1 MPEKSSFLLRSLI
14 VTTVKTERTTDPA
27 AHPDPITKAPGA
39 HPVGTGVGAAVG
51 GAVAGSASAAIAA
64 GVLAGSVAGP
74 VGTIIGAATGAVV
87 GGLMG
92 KEIAEY
98 INPSVEHEYWRSNY
112 SSRPYARPGTLY
124 DEYGPAYQYGWES
137 RAKNAGKNFSQVE
150 ADLSR
155 GWDKAKGKSN
165 LPWTDAKDATRD
177 AWDRIDTRDED
188 LQP

>member
-1 MPEKSSFLLRSLI
+1 
-14 VTTVKTERTTDPA
+14 
-27 AHPDPITKAPGA
+27 
-39 HPVGTGVGAAVG
+39 
-51 GAVAGSASAAIAA
+51 
-64 GVLAGSVAGP
+64 
-74 VGTIIGAATGAVV
+74 VGTIIGAAAGAVV

-112 SSRPYARPGTLY
+112 SSRPYAQPGTPY

-155 GWDKAKGKSN
+155 GWDKARGKSK
-165 LPWTDAKDATRD
+165 LPWTDAKYATRD
-177 AWDRIDTRDED
+177 AWDRIDTRGDED